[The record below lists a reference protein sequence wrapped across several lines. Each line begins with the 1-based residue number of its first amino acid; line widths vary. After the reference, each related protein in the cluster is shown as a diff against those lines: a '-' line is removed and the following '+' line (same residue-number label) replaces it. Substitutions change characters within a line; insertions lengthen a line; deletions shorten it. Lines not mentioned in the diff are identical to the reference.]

1 MSETQ
6 DLFNLEENNLL
17 GGNHT
22 SSDDDDDDD
31 MSDLSGG
38 FGPSDLIPTEL
49 LSAGCCVFY
58 CVTYI
63 ICSIMIWI
71 IHKKSYCK

>member
-22 SSDDDDDDD
+22 SSDDYDD
-31 MSDLSGG
+31 MTNLSGG
-38 FGPSDLIPTEL
+38 VGISIIDDLFML
-49 LSAGCCVFY
+49 GCSTWCCAFY
-58 CVTYI
+58 V
-63 ICSIMIWI
+63 ICISMICI
-71 IHKKSYCK
+71 IHKKTYCK